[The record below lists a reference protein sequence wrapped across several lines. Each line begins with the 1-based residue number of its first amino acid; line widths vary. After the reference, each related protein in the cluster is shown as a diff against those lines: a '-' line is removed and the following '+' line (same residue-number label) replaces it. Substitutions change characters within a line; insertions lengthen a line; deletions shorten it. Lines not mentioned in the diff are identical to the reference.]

1 MSDHAIDPRKA
12 GERPPVIQLLRQL
25 IQIGIALTSER
36 ELAPLLERIV
46 TEARRFTNAE
56 AGTLYLRD
64 GEGLRFAAAQN
75 DVLVE
80 RLGEGEMRRQ
90 FAAEP
95 LRLTQ
100 PSLAGY
106 VALTGQAICL
116 PDAYGVPKNRP
127 YVFNQDLDVRL
138 HYQTG
143 SVLVVPLQDAS
154 RDVIGVLQLINTR
167 NAAGEVVPFDA
178 ELESLVQALASQ
190 AAVAIRNARLEELS
204 FKDPLTGVY
213 NRRYFTLRLEEEAKR
228 HARFAEPLSLVL
240 LDIDRFK
247 AINDRAGHLRG
258 DALLRDLAEALVDAL
273 PPHVRTFRLGG
284 DEFAILA
291 EDLDAAGITALLEP
305 VRKRAAEV
313 GVAFSAGAAAVPEHA
328 DSGPF
333 LRHAAD
339 LALCATPN
347 PGACE
352 PRRHQILGMS
362 EGRVEGWGLVRERV
376 ALAHRSQNAPVRPS
390 ARKWATSSSFDGR
403 A

>member
-1 MSDHAIDPRKA
+1 VSDKETDRPNVAS
-12 GERPPVIQLLRQL
+12 RPPVNLLLKQL

-36 ELAPLLERIV
+36 NLSTLLDRIV

-64 GEGLRFAAAQN
+64 GDVLRFTVAQN
-75 DVLVE
+75 DALLE
-80 RLGEGEMRRQ
+80 RMGEREMRRQ

-106 VALTGQAICL
+106 VALTGQPICL

-154 RDVIGVLQLINTR
+154 RDVIGVLQLINAR
-167 NAAGEVVPFDA
+167 NEVGEVVPFDS
-178 ELESLVQALASQ
+178 ELEGLVQALASQ

-228 HARFAEPLSLVL
+228 HARFAEPMSLVL
-240 LDIDRFK
+240 VDVDRFK
-247 AINDRAGHLRG
+247 AINDQLGHRAG
-258 DALLRDLAEALVDAL
+258 DEALKEIAQVI
-273 PPHVRTFRLGG
+273 VTNSRSFSIVTRYGG
-284 DEFAILA
+284 DEFAVLLVNTPKSGALKYAQRIRDVVERHQFASGPLTVSVGIA
-291 EDLDAAGITALLEP
+291 ALPDDVLVWEDL
-305 VRKRAAEV
+305 
-313 GVAFSAGAAAVPEHA
+313 VP
-328 DSGPF
+328 
-333 LRHAAD
+333 AAD
-339 LALCATPN
+339 RALYVAK
-347 PGACE
+347 
-352 PRRHQILGMS
+352 RLG
-362 EGRVEGWGLVRERV
+362 R
-376 ALAHRSQNAPVRPS
+376 NAIEI
-390 ARKWATSSSFDGR
+390 A
-403 A
+403 

>member
-1 MSDHAIDPRKA
+1 MSDHAIEPRESS
-12 GERPPVIQLLRQL
+12 ERPPVIQLLRQL

-64 GEGLRFAAAQN
+64 GDCLRFAVAQN
-75 DVLVE
+75 AVLVE
-80 RLGEGEMRRQ
+80 RMGEREMRRQ

-127 YVFNQDLDVRL
+127 YVFNQDLDLRL

-143 SVLVVPLQDAS
+143 SVLVVPLRDAS
-154 RDVIGVLQLINTR
+154 RDVIGVLQLINAR
-167 NAAGEVVPFDA
+167 NAAGEVVPFDP
-178 ELESLVQALASQ
+178 EVESLVQALASQ

-213 NRRYFTLRLEEEAKR
+213 NRRYFTLRIEEEARR

-240 LDIDRFK
+240 VDIDRFK
-247 AINDRAGHLRG
+247 SINDELGHRAGD
-258 DALLRDLAEALVDAL
+258 DALKAIAQLIVTNSRSFSIVT
-273 PPHVRTFRLGG
+273 RYGG
-284 DEFAILA
+284 DEFAVLLVNTPKSGALKYAQRIRDVIERHPFAHGPVTVSVGIA
-291 EDLDAAGITALLEP
+291 ELPDDVLVWDEL
-305 VRKRAAEV
+305 
-313 GVAFSAGAAAVPEHA
+313 VP
-328 DSGPF
+328 
-333 LRHAAD
+333 AAD
-339 LALCATPN
+339 RALYVAK
-347 PGACE
+347 
-352 PRRHQILGMS
+352 RLG
-362 EGRVEGWGLVRERV
+362 R
-376 ALAHRSQNAPVRPS
+376 NAIEI
-390 ARKWATSSSFDGR
+390 A
-403 A
+403 